1 MADMSVWPTD
11 GSDGSVATEARWRK
25 MARLWA
31 PSAVVK
37 GAGGELAPTLAMPN
51 LTIQSGACWLD
62 GHYTELPAST
72 VLTAT
77 ANGLAV
83 ARVDPTINKAELVWR
98 DGVTTPTQTPEGVWE
113 LPIYKTVASAGTDLR
128 VLAAAV
134 IPSPPYTPPAP
145 NTGWTVTGPYT
156 ADKILNPEATT
167 VTEVARFL
175 ATLADAL
182 KAQNILGG

>member
-1 MADMSVWPTD
+1 MADMALWP
-11 GSDGSVATEARWRK
+11 SDGGDGVVATEARWRK

-51 LTIQSGACWLD
+51 LTIASGACWLD
-62 GHYTELPAST
+62 GHYTELGAST

-83 ARVDPTINKAELVWR
+83 ARVDPTINKAEIVWR
-98 DGVTTPTQTPEGVWE
+98 DGVTTPTQTPEGIWE
-113 LPIYKTVASAGTDLR
+113 LPLYKTVASVGTDLR
-128 VLAAAV
+128 VLAAPVVPA
-134 IPSPPYTPPAP
+134 AP
-145 NTGWTVTGPYT
+145 NPGWSVTGPYT

-167 VTEVARFL
+167 VTEVARVL
-175 ATLADAL
+175 GTLIDTL
-182 KAQNILGG
+182 KANGTLGG

>member
-11 GSDGSVATEARWRK
+11 GSDGVVATEARWRK

-62 GHYTELPAST
+62 GHYTELGAST

-83 ARVDPTINKAELVWR
+83 ARVDPTINNAEVVWR
-98 DGVTTPTQTPEGVWE
+98 DGVTTPTQTPDGVWE
-113 LPIYKTVASAGTDLR
+113 LPLYKTVASVGTDLR

-134 IPSPPYTPPAP
+134 IPPIPPAP
-145 NTGWTVTGPYT
+145 NPGWSVTGPYT
-156 ADKILNPEATT
+156 ADKVINPEATT
-167 VTEVARFL
+167 VTEVARVL
-175 ATLADAL
+175 GTLIDTL
-182 KAQNILGG
+182 KTDGTLGPP